1 LSTQYIATLLDNMPR
16 IGSTRMVHNGLGV
29 WIAWDGQLDPA
40 FDAMLDEFGGF
51 RMAEDSSQ
59 ALWFFFGDEGLRVLA
74 RIDVWGRVNAMPVFM
89 EVFSA
94 TMLVS
99 PKFEKSL
106 SISVELSRQ
115 HATPSETLTI
125 LVHPN
130 LKNQL
135 ALIPGLSSTP
145 AKSTS
150 GLARVPFERLEVDPA
165 LTYDSG
171 LGWLCVIRPLGDPFS
186 RDTAEGWRN
195 IAVELL
201 NIIERLGFK
210 FLRHEGFLL
219 FEISGLR
226 LFRSWNRE
234 TISRIMRLKEEGDQ
248 GHYWPSVLAVVSSKG
263 RTLSKD
269 LPRRLALDWDQLTPD
284 YPHMSYRT
292 AFLLGDD
299 YALHEA
305 RSLSRGVTVEDWCNV
320 SLVRVEEESEDQG
333 VLAVPLP
340 THLSGGDAKICFYCG
355 LNNHSPKQCPSKGL
369 DVPHPEVWDR
379 FGQLD
384 IGQLD
389 ELSQNLDTA
398 LAADPLGEMI
408 KHLAGSEAMD
418 LLLQVIFEVGMP
430 CQTRMLDIVWRSKGK
445 DLPAGM
451 AQLGPKEGEALG
463 GAFSALREHNAENY
477 ENEML
482 QTLAKYPRAYQPKSL
497 QGFWAM
503 EGGDWIKAV
512 YYWQEAGRLC
522 VTPLQRG
529 YFLYLQ
535 ARAMEVQGDFHKAIA
550 LYRETLRECPKWIEP
565 LYRQGV
571 CLVKMGFTDQGLQLF
586 YPLLGSDST
595 MFNRVMVD
603 PELERGRLHV
613 LSALWRIW
621 QEAREGVNARL
632 TELKTLSESLRERF
646 LEEEPFLIESEAR
659 IQELIKLGQVNNY
672 AAFTRLGASVETCS
686 EWCRKR
692 VDAEIKAMLQNQTRQ
707 FDDLKDVQHEA
718 AWFPFPSLLREFNSD
733 FNFCATKLNWMRT
746 MPMDVAENFHK
757 SREYMPEVNE
767 RIRTLRTRLITL
779 RIIRDS
785 TFFVMLIGRNFMWM
799 EVMGLGL
806 SLVLVPVLI
815 YFFQRTGQGWV
826 ADMMEQQKWQLQK
839 GLVVI
844 LTISAMAL
852 AAIKTAMTFESQKRK
867 LFKLAEEGKLPV
879 KKKKKAKS
887 KVKAKAKAAP
897 KVAAK
902 AAPKVAPKAA
912 APTAAPVAKPAAKPA
927 ATAPKPAANIA
938 PKEAPKAKK

>member
-1 LSTQYIATLLDNMPR
+1 
-16 IGSTRMVHNGLGV
+16 MVHNGLGV
-29 WIAWDGQLDPA
+29 WIAWDGLLDPA
-40 FDAMLDEFGGF
+40 FEGMFDEFGGF
-51 RMAEDSSQ
+51 RMAEDSGQ

-74 RIDVWGRVNAMPVFM
+74 RIDVWGRVNAMPVFV
-89 EVFSA
+89 EAFPA

-99 PKFEKSL
+99 PKFERSL
-106 SISVELSRQ
+106 SMSVELSRQ
-115 HATPSETLTI
+115 HATPSESLSI

-130 LKNQL
+130 LKNQM
-135 ALIPGLSSTP
+135 ALIPGLSSTL
-145 AKSTS
+145 AKPSS
-150 GLARVPFERLEVDPA
+150 GLARVPFERLEADPV

-171 LGWLCVIRPLGDPFS
+171 FGWLCVIRPLGDPFS

-210 FLRHEGFLL
+210 FIRHEGFLI

-226 LFRSWNRE
+226 LFRNWNRE
-234 TISRIMRLKEEGDQ
+234 TISRIMRLKAEGDQ
-248 GHYWPSVLAVVSSKG
+248 GHYWPSVMAVVSSKG

-269 LPRRLALDWDQLTPD
+269 LPRRLSLDWDQLTPD

-299 YALHEA
+299 YAIHEA
-305 RSLSRGVTVEDWCNV
+305 RSLSRGVTVDDWCNV
-320 SLVRVEEESEDQG
+320 SLIRAEEESEPQG

-355 LNNHSPKQCPSKGL
+355 LNNHSPKQCPSKTL
-369 DVPHPEVWDR
+369 DAPQPEVWDR

-384 IGQLD
+384 IGRLD

-398 LAADPLGEMI
+398 LAEDPLGAMTKRLSGGE
-408 KHLAGSEAMD
+408 EMD
-418 LLLQVIFEVGMP
+418 LLLQVIFEVGLP
-430 CQTRMLDIVWRSKGK
+430 CQTRMLDIVWRSKAK
-445 DLPAGM
+445 ELPVGATP
-451 AQLGPKEGEALG
+451 LGPKEGESLG
-463 GAFSALREHNAENY
+463 GAFAALREHSEATY
-477 ENEML
+477 EEQML
-482 QTLAKYPRAYQPKSL
+482 QALTKYPRAFQPKSL

-522 VTPLQRG
+522 QTALQRC

-535 ARAMEVQGDFHKAIA
+535 ARAMEVQGDYHKAIA
-550 LYRETLRECPKWIEP
+550 LYREALRECPKWIEP
-565 LYRQGV
+565 VYRQGV

-586 YPLLGSDST
+586 YPFLDADST
-595 MFNRVMVD
+595 MFNRIMVD

-621 QEAREGVNARL
+621 QDAREKANARL
-632 TELKTLSESLRERF
+632 AELTALSESIHERF
-646 LEEEPFLIESEAR
+646 LEGEPYRAEADGR
-659 IQELIKLGQVNNY
+659 ILELTNLGKVNNY
-672 AAFTRLGASVETCS
+672 AAFKRLGLGIDAFTESS
-686 EWCRKR
+686 RKKIA
-692 VDAEIKAMLQNQTRQ
+692 AEIKAMQHNQMRQ

-718 AWFPFPSLLREFNSD
+718 AWFPFPTLLREFNLD

-746 MPMDVAENFHK
+746 SSMEDAENFHK
-757 SREYMPEVNE
+757 SREYMPEVDE

-799 EVMGLGL
+799 EVAGLGL

-815 YFFQRTGQGWV
+815 YFFQQTGQGWV
-826 ADMMEQQKWQLQK
+826 ANMVEQQKWQLQK

-844 LTISAMAL
+844 LTIAAMAL
-852 AAIKTAMTFESQKRK
+852 AAIKTALTFESKKRK
-867 LFKLAEEGKLPV
+867 LFKLAEEGKLP
-879 KKKKKAKS
+879 KKKKKG
-887 KVKAKAKAAP
+887 KAKVVPKTAP
-897 KVAAK
+897 KTAAK
-902 AAPKVAPKAA
+902 AANKTTIKLAPKAA
-912 APTAAPVAKPAAKPA
+912 SASQLAAAAAKMAASPAKTAAPAS
-927 ATAPKPAANIA
+927 
-938 PKEAPKAKK
+938 APKAPPAKK